1 MPRMTPVQ
9 YLARNLKPYINRDPI
24 VTDIKNRPINA
35 TFEGLTGVWSHV
47 IRRSM
52 RELLIPATTPVG
64 NSTYPEGTYYSLPK
78 PSEKIKKNK
87 LI

>member
-1 MPRMTPVQ
+1 MTQVQ
-9 YLARNLKPYINRDPI
+9 YLARNLKPYIKRDPI

-52 RELLIPATTPVG
+52 RELLTPATPVG

-78 PSEKIKKNK
+78 PSEK
-87 LI
+87 